1 MNVAP
6 GWLQG
11 VTRSLASATMARNS
25 LLGLKT
31 GTGRAATSTGS
42 PVRGLRAMRV
52 FRWRIFNVPNPRISM
67 LCCSASAAFT
77 ASRKESTTRAQSF
90 LEIRGPAVRAICA
103 VTFSTRSAFVI
114 RPPCRAQGQ
123 SRRGANIRAYL
134 LCVKSLEELL
144 EVPLGIVGTGRSLR
158 VVLHRENRVLPVLH
172 PFDGAIVEVK
182 VGDLK
187 RFGTRHAAGVAPQ
200 RETMVLRRDKYLS
213 CREIPHGL
221 VAAPMAVWELHRVAP
236 ERQPEQL
243 VTEADPENRQR
254 AVGQLP

>member
-1 MNVAP
+1 MRDLLLTPRKTKRPRRLVRAALPAVAARAGRP
-6 GWLQG
+6 QG

-42 PVRGLRAMRV
+42 PVRGLRAIRV
-52 FRWRIFNVPNPRISM
+52 FRWRILNVPNPRISM
-67 LCCSASAAFT
+67 LCCSANAAFT

-114 RPPCRAQGQ
+114 RPPRRAQGH

-144 EVPLGIVGTGRSLR
+144 EVALGVVRPGGRLGM
-158 VVLHRENRVLPVLH
+158 VLHGKDRVFAMLH
-172 PFDGAIVEVK
+172 PF
-182 VGDLK
+182 
-187 RFGTRHAAGVAPQ
+187 
-200 RETMVLRRDKYLS
+200 
-213 CREIPHGL
+213 
-221 VAAPMAVWELHRVAP
+221 
-236 ERQPEQL
+236 
-243 VTEADPENRQR
+243 
-254 AVGQLP
+254 

>member
-52 FRWRIFNVPNPRISM
+52 LRWRILNVPNPRTSM
-67 LCCSASAAFT
+67 LCCSDSAALT

-90 LEIRGPAVRAICA
+90 FEIRGPAVGAICA

-114 RPPCRAQGQ
+114 HPPWRAQGQ

-134 LCVKSLEELL
+134 LCVKSLEELF
-144 EVPLGIVGTGRSLR
+144 EVALGVVRFRGVLGIVL
-158 VVLHRENRVLPVLH
+158 
-172 PFDGAIVEVK
+172 A
-182 VGDLK
+182 GDK
-187 RFGTRHAAGVAPQ
+187 R
-200 RETMVLRRDKYLS
+200 
-213 CREIPHGL
+213 
-221 VAAPMAVWELHRVAP
+221 
-236 ERQPEQL
+236 
-243 VTEADPENRQR
+243 
-254 AVGQLP
+254 

>member
-1 MNVAP
+1 MTLAP
-6 GWLQG
+6 GPGAQG

-52 FRWRIFNVPNPRISM
+52 FRWRILKVPNPRISM
-67 LCCSASAAFT
+67 LCCSESAAFT
-77 ASRKESTTRAQSF
+77 ASRNESTTRAQSF

-134 LCVKSLEELL
+134 LCVKSLEELF
-144 EVPLGIVGTGRSLR
+144 EVPPGVVRSGRGLGMI
-158 VVLHRENRVLPVLH
+158 LHRENRVFPMLH
-172 PFDGAIVEVK
+172 AFDGAVVE
-182 VGDLK
+182 GK
-187 RFGTRHAAGVAPQ
+187 R
-200 RETMVLRRDKYLS
+200 
-213 CREIPHGL
+213 
-221 VAAPMAVWELHRVAP
+221 
-236 ERQPEQL
+236 
-243 VTEADPENRQR
+243 
-254 AVGQLP
+254 